1 MALAVGDVVVLDG
14 AIIGWYNVPQLAADD
29 PVQVVKKVAP

>member
-14 AIIGWYNVPQLAADD
+14 ALIGWYNGPQLAADD
-29 PVQVVKKVAP
+29 PVQVVKKVAS